1 MASLEDQYQK
11 ALRLYQEDS
20 ANDPESEPYKSKYA
34 AREIFEELKSRL
46 SKQLDEDDVDDAAED
61 QLVEEGVDGVG
72 LTRARMA
79 AVVYHLGVIAVE
91 TEELST
97 GEEHLKRALIIL
109 GDHEGI
115 ATGVSSMKV
124 GDEGVLSAALSGDVD
139 SLLSSSS
146 SETVSVSPATISAT
160 SVALAISCHNQLG
173 ILWSHRNV
181 FSTARRHLDRANV
194 IYEEYQKQNA
204 NSPRTIHSL
213 FSACTE
219 GEPDENSGTAALEK
233 LHTLTFY
240 YLAQVFGHLG
250 MPEKSAWYCHSTLQR
265 QLASKD
271 YDPVEWAINAATL
284 SQFYQGKEKFRTAR
298 HLLASASKVLSSH
311 EAEFDTQQ
319 AESEETAS
327 KQERYKRRCAD
338 VARCWGRYCLL
349 LMQVSVNRAIPDDPQ
364 DEPSQ
369 QQEPEE
375 ESLDRQLEFVQ
386 LEVSDLESEVV
397 SAPVSTFE
405 EMRPLFLCGLRHF
418 TEARQYY
425 SLEDHASDH
434 VSITQDMSQLYKALA
449 FFEPS
454 EDRRSKMHKRRI
466 DLLKILVQELN
477 PQYYLHVCRQLN
489 YEIAETYSAMMDSK
503 LALLEHGSGTPTP
516 AQAKKIN
523 TLATSSIQHFLHYL
537 DSMKDTASGE
547 QPEKY
552 SEDSVR
558 PALIAWFHLGRL
570 WSKLVSPSPQSRL
583 QNIAHSL
590 QNYKR
595 VVAYCE
601 KNPDCESVVAQ
612 ELAICREMVQLLP
625 LKMEQIRAQC

>member
-1 MASLEDQYQK
+1 MVVYLFFRLPLCEVCFIFRQMASLEDQYQK

-204 NSPRTIHSL
+204 SSPRTIHSL

-219 GEPDENSGTAALEK
+219 SDPDENSGTAALEK

-240 YLAQVFGHLG
+240 YLAQV
-250 MPEKSAWYCHSTLQR
+250 
-265 QLASKD
+265 
-271 YDPVEWAINAATL
+271 
-284 SQFYQGKEKFRTAR
+284 
-298 HLLASASKVLSSH
+298 
-311 EAEFDTQQ
+311 
-319 AESEETAS
+319 
-327 KQERYKRRCAD
+327 
-338 VARCWGRYCLL
+338 
-349 LMQVSVNRAIPDDPQ
+349 
-364 DEPSQ
+364 
-369 QQEPEE
+369 
-375 ESLDRQLEFVQ
+375 
-386 LEVSDLESEVV
+386 
-397 SAPVSTFE
+397 
-405 EMRPLFLCGLRHF
+405 
-418 TEARQYY
+418 QYIFISCTSY
-425 SLEDHASDH
+425 SL
-434 VSITQDMSQLYKALA
+434 
-449 FFEPS
+449 
-454 EDRRSKMHKRRI
+454 
-466 DLLKILVQELN
+466 N
-477 PQYYLHVCRQLN
+477 
-489 YEIAETYSAMMDSK
+489 
-503 LALLEHGSGTPTP
+503 
-516 AQAKKIN
+516 
-523 TLATSSIQHFLHYL
+523 
-537 DSMKDTASGE
+537 
-547 QPEKY
+547 
-552 SEDSVR
+552 
-558 PALIAWFHLGRL
+558 
-570 WSKLVSPSPQSRL
+570 
-583 QNIAHSL
+583 SL
-590 QNYKR
+590 QVIGNSFN
-595 VVAYCE
+595 VIATF
-601 KNPDCESVVAQ
+601 
-612 ELAICREMVQLLP
+612 REMLWTTFSIFFVFYHITWLY
-625 LKMEQIRAQC
+625 